1 MEEIKNEVNQEV
13 KEVQEES
20 YKSGSV
26 QYIDSREVAD
36 IVEKN
41 HKDLMRDIRRYCK
54 QIEEIN
60 KSSEPQ
66 RNLALSDFFLESS
79 YFDAQGQE
87 RPCYFVT
94 KKGCEFIAHKLTGV
108 KGTKF
113 TATYINRFHEME
125 DELKERGY
133 EKRLQQLMERQDKF
147 EQMILAKLNQIESHE
162 EKTVEPEYIKF
173 PTIEEDA
180 DGLARRRRELNRL
193 VNKLVRVSGWDKNFA
208 LHRLYKTLE
217 EVLGIYLDDY
227 TDIYKEETCRSY
239 ASTIEV
245 VASYDRLYEM
255 AVKLCTNTISNMA

>member
-94 KKGCEFIAHKLTGV
+94 KKGCEF
-108 KGTKF
+108 
-113 TATYINRFHEME
+113 Y
-125 DELKERGY
+125 
-133 EKRLQQLMERQDKF
+133 
-147 EQMILAKLNQIESHE
+147 S
-162 EKTVEPEYIKF
+162 P
-173 PTIEEDA
+173 
-180 DGLARRRRELNRL
+180 
-193 VNKLVRVSGWDKNFA
+193 
-208 LHRLYKTLE
+208 
-217 EVLGIYLDDY
+217 
-227 TDIYKEETCRSY
+227 
-239 ASTIEV
+239 
-245 VASYDRLYEM
+245 
-255 AVKLCTNTISNMA
+255 